1 MIDFENQLN
10 SRRNNMETIK
20 TEFDLTVEQS
30 AESLWEEFER
40 TGSVKTYLLYV
51 QKAKS
56 NEELETAGLSSLT

>member
-1 MIDFENQLN
+1 
-10 SRRNNMETIK
+10 METIK